1 MAKKGTGTTTY
12 KSWEQPYKNGKI
24 KEDQNQYEI
33 FQIYEKL
40 GPTRSIKKLWEYQ
53 YTKEKIV
60 LHNEVQYPKHMRTL
74 YKWRDKF
81 CYDERISEKI
91 GYISQKVTEQTLEEN
106 IRAHKEDL
114 KHRLRDDKQINKIDD
129 ILDEY
134 LEQIKEGKTQLF
146 KFMQL
151 SVEAKSRIKN
161 GGINTTKEINE
172 LNNIIGNLNKALHP
186 ENKRDGLKTLAE
198 SIRESLEKLDEK

>member
-1 MAKKGTGTTTY
+1 MQKKANKQPP
-12 KSWEQPYKNGKI
+12 KSWEKPYTNGRI
-24 KEDQNQYEI
+24 REDTNQYEM
-33 FQIYEKL
+33 FKIYDEL
-40 GPTRSIKKLWEYQ
+40 GPTRSLKKLWEYQ
-53 YTKEKIV
+53 YSKEKIV
-60 LHNEVQYPKHMRTL
+60 LHPEVQYPKNISTL
-74 YKWRDKF
+74 YRWRDKF
-81 CYDERISEKI
+81 KYDQRISDKI

-129 ILDEY
+129 ILDEC